1 LEENMARTGIF
12 ALIVFAL
19 SLALAGCGRSSLH
32 SVEFVDVSVGLT
44 STAGKTLTEHEVALS
59 LDAFGFELSSFNDSQ
74 WCDTTTPC
82 LWTAEGAVPRYQLD
96 LLNAHHDKVL
106 QVVYVAPLA
115 PSADL
120 PEETFNP

>member
-1 LEENMARTGIF
+1 MARTGPI
-12 ALIVFAL
+12 ALVFAI

-32 SVEFVDVSVGLT
+32 SVDLVDVVVGLT
-44 STAGKTLTEHEVALS
+44 STAGNTLTEHEVALS
-59 LDAFGFELSSFNDSQ
+59 LDAFGFELSSFTDAQ
-74 WCDTTTPC
+74 WCGADAPC
-82 LWTAEGAVPRYQLD
+82 VYSAEGTLPAHQLG
-96 LLNAHHDKVL
+96 LLNAHHDTVL